1 MRRWLRWE
9 ALSLWIL
16 LYLIIFHT
24 LFTSPLIF
32 FLGLVRSA
40 IVLSFAVGVWSSVFY
55 LLLCQGYKSDKVQR
69 YLAQLREEQ
78 ERGLP
83 MRIGRQFSRYFS
95 RVKSWFAKQLS
106 EKLLP
111 SPVRVFLIFV
121 GPGPLFGVPAV
132 RAAYSAKVSR
142 EALLLIWAGC
152 IVNAFFWTVL
162 ARGPLISLVRK
173 LSEIL
178 YGGG

>member
-16 LYLIIFHT
+16 LYLIIFNT
-24 LFTSPLIF
+24 LFTGPLIF
-32 FLGLVRSA
+32 FLGLMRSA

-78 ERGLP
+78 ERSLS
-83 MRIGRQFSRYFS
+83 MRIGKQFSRYFS

-142 EALLLIWAGC
+142 EVFLLIWAGC
-152 IVNAFFWTVL
+152 FTNAFIWTAIGLGIPITLIKTLIEVFS
-162 ARGPLISLVRK
+162 RG
-173 LSEIL
+173 
-178 YGGG
+178 G